1 MTIIKLT
8 RRMFAISLIHN
19 PLYPTPFTIFFG
31 RKERKQKRK
40 QRRKYIKYTSE
51 RNFYNKIKFIFIEC
65 VKYSSNVEPPSVSF
79 Q

>member
-1 MTIIKLT
+1 MMIIKLT

-51 RNFYNKIKFIFIEC
+51 RNIFII
-65 VKYSSNVEPPSVSF
+65 KLNSSLSSV
-79 Q
+79 

>member
-1 MTIIKLT
+1 
-8 RRMFAISLIHN
+8 MFAISLIHN

-40 QRRKYIKYTSE
+40 QKKIYKIYIRTKY
-51 RNFYNKIKFIFIEC
+51 FYNKIKFIFIEC